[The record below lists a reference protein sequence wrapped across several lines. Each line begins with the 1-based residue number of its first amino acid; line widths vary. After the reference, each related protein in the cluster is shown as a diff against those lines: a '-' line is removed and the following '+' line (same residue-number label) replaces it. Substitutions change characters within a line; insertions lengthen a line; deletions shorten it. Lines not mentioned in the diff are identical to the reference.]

1 MLSRSRETAMVRA
14 FFLLLPLFPLPL
26 IFKQNIEDKR
36 DERESETLFSTL
48 DYRVIRMF
56 HLQSRSYKHAF
67 SFIQRFL

>member
-1 MLSRSRETAMVRA
+1 MVRA
-14 FFLLLPLFPLPL
+14 VFLLFPLFHLPL
-26 IFKQNIEDKR
+26 ICKQKIEEKR

-48 DYRVIRMF
+48 DYRVICMF